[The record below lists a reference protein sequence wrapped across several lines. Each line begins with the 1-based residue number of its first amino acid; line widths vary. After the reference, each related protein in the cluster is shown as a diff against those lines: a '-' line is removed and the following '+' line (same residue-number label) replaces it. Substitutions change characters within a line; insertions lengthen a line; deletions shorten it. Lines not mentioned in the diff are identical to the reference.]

1 MADYNTGIETSL
13 ANADFTTGQNKADL
27 VISERRN
34 VTIHQLSFF
43 ADETAKITSFCK
55 TIGFAG
61 LPDFSQLIATKQHL
75 QAARVEIGKI
85 WLIGDGSVANVPAS
99 FYPLKISSSKV
110 ILRLSGVRASDVIA
124 RICAVDF
131 RDDKRNFMATGI
143 HHVPCHIFHEDGV
156 FDIYM
161 PRSFAQSL
169 TDLILDISAQYHV
182 QMA

>member
-13 ANADFTTGQNKADL
+13 ANADFTTGQNKTDL

-34 VTIHQLSFF
+34 VTIYQLSFF
-43 ADETAKITSFCK
+43 PEEAANITKFCK
-55 TIGFAG
+55 QIGLAG
-61 LPDFSQLIATKQHL
+61 LPDFSQLISATNHL
-75 QAARVEIGKI
+75 QAARVEMGKI
-85 WLIGDGSVANVPAS
+85 WLIGDRSVADVPAS
-99 FYPLKISSSKV
+99 FYPLKLSSSKV
-110 ILRLSGVRASDVIA
+110 VLRLSGVRASDVIA

-131 RDDKRNFMATGI
+131 RDDNRNFMATGI